1 MNKRLFVALDLPEAA
16 KEELTAL
23 QGGLPDAR
31 WTPPEQLH
39 LTLCFIG
46 ETDGTL
52 FLDIRDALAEIAAPA
67 FDLRLKGLGFFPPRQ
82 TPRVLWAGVV
92 DNPQLIRLQKQVATC
107 LRHAGADLERRRFSP
122 HITLARLGEGAQTR
136 LQRYLGA
143 HALFSGSPFAVDHF
157 TLYSSI
163 LGRNGAT
170 HIPEAEYP
178 LENRRK
184 KNGPRPKAETAGGSG
199 GDERN

>member
-23 QGGLPDAR
+23 QGGLPEAR

-67 FDLRLKGLGFFPPRQ
+67 LELRLTGLGFFPPRQ
-82 TPRVLWAGVV
+82 TPRVLWAGVAE
-92 DNPQLIRLQKQVATC
+92 NPGLTRLQKQVATL
-107 LRHAGADLERRRFSP
+107 LRHTGAELERRRFSP
-122 HITLARLGEGAQTR
+122 HITLARLGEGAQPR

-143 HALFSGSPFAVDHF
+143 HALFSGSPFAVEHF

-178 LENRRK
+178 LRGQRA
-184 KNGPRPKAETAGGSG
+184 PHCP
-199 GDERN
+199 